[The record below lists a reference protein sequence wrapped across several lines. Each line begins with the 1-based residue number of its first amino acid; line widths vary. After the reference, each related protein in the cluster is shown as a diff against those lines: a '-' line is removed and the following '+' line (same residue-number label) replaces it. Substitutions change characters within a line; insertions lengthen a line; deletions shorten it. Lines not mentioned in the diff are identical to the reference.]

1 MQAVNY
7 PTTTLTAPARDTAEP
22 IRLEPPATSRGHG
35 RSRQIAIF
43 GAFAIALTLAGFLLG
58 RLLIGPP
65 GSSLPAGLG
74 GFAEMYVSTLLTQA
88 GEGAEEVLIPYLGY
102 SPDLAGHQP
111 RTWYVS
117 HTAVWSIAES
127 GTDRWNV
134 LVAAAQLGLE
144 EGAYAPAGTS
154 FYSVEIELTPTG
166 LRATAL
172 PSLAKTPLPF
182 TPASPPAPP
191 TDPQLTD
198 AVTGF
203 LAARFVGAHG
213 TPFERVMVRTI
224 RTEATDGDRL
234 EISVDF
240 LGVDGAGRATPLS
253 HRLEVS
259 TIDWSVAGAK
269 NPEVN
274 PGSS

>member
-7 PTTTLTAPARDTAEP
+7 PTTTMVPPARDTAEP
-22 IRLEPPATSRGHG
+22 IRLEPPATSKSHSRF
-35 RSRQIAIF
+35 RQIATL
-43 GAFAIALTLAGFLLG
+43 GAVAVALTLAGFLLG
-58 RLLIGPP
+58 RLLIGPLD
-65 GSSLPAGLG
+65 SSLPAGLG

-88 GEGAEEVLIPYLGY
+88 GEGAEEVLMPYLGY

-111 RTWYVS
+111 GTWYVS

-134 LVAAAQLGLE
+134 LVAAARLGLD
-144 EGAYAPAGTS
+144 EGGYSPAGTS
-154 FYSVEIELTPTG
+154 FYSVEVELTPTG

-172 PSLAKTPLPF
+172 PSLAKMPLPL
-182 TPASPPAPP
+182 TPISPPAPP

-213 TPFERVMVRTI
+213 TAFETVMVRTI
-224 RTEATDGDRL
+224 RTKATDGDRL

-240 LGVDGAGRATPLS
+240 LAVDGAGRATPLS
-253 HRLEVS
+253 YRLEVS
-259 TIDWSVAGAK
+259 TIDWSVAEAK
-269 NPEVN
+269 TP
-274 PGSS
+274 